1 MAGGGGWLPGAAGER
16 RARAARSLAPSLPH
30 TRAVTHSLPPSAAS
44 TAAATRLRGR
54 LPAGLPPTT
63 AVKRGPP
70 GAPPRCNAAAVKRSW
85 LRPPSR
91 HAACGA
97 GLEGGGEAVGRN
109 AEVGETHYWLI

>member
-16 RARAARSLAPSLPH
+16 RAQAARSLAPSLPH

-44 TAAATRLRGR
+44 TAAATRLRSR
-54 LPAGLPPTT
+54 LPAGLPPTD

-70 GAPPRCNAAAVKRSW
+70 GAPPRCNAAAVKRSR

-97 GLEGGGEAVGRN
+97 GLGRGEAVGRN